1 MLSSVSRWGGFNGPD
16 SVITGCRHNA
26 AASTLSAN
34 SIHLHFQEQRPYH
47 WWIVIIREWQ
57 STETTEAWAA
67 KCVCAFVCTPAV
79 EEVSSQ
85 IHTAA
90 PDSRIIYYN
99 RMNTERWDG
108 EELWVREQGCI
119 LHTHTHTH
127 TQINTQNTRTEY
139 VYVFTNTHKQFG
151 SLWPRHTERL
161 WLNSPAFYSMLLTL
175 LRLTHRHTHSYRSGH
190 RLQPNTKPQAVI
202 EADWP
207 APLYFQSI
215 YSVHPGLYILIMCS
229 TSFPKRSGDGV
240 CQSGTGAAAGHWNE
254 ALPVFMGPPAQP
266 LHHYTT
272 FKLWTK
278 TQWMPC
284 SLRLS
289 WRNAA

>member
-1 MLSSVSRWGGFNGPD
+1 M
-16 SVITGCRHNA
+16 
-26 AASTLSAN
+26 
-34 SIHLHFQEQRPYH
+34 
-47 WWIVIIREWQ
+47 
-57 STETTEAWAA
+57 
-67 KCVCAFVCTPAV
+67 CTC
-79 EEVSSQ
+79 SQ
-85 IHTAA
+85 
-90 PDSRIIYYN
+90 
-99 RMNTERWDG
+99 
-108 EELWVREQGCI
+108 
-119 LHTHTHTH
+119 
-127 TQINTQNTRTEY
+127 TRTNSLARCDPDTQRGY
-139 VYVFTNTHKQFG
+139 GSTHQPFIACC
-151 SLWPRHTERL
+151 SHCSDSHT
-161 WLNSPAFYSMLLTL
+161 
-175 LRLTHRHTHSYRSGH
+175 HTHSYRSGH

-284 SLRLS
+284 SPCLS